1 MIDCRTFLSSASLLF
16 FLWIALSRSLPVGI
30 PQKLIWSRGERGRG
44 KRVLFLK
51 IFICQYKMCVKCWNL
66 LYFIKVLFFDIL
78 NSVYMTWIPNVA
90 YSCAIKLSQEPI
102 FSPKL
107 LGNKP
112 TFHEKPRFLA
122 CTEQNVRCS
131 GHKIFIDQNW
141 NKLVEGTHGGP
152 PLSDVGAM
160 W

>member
-1 MIDCRTFLSSASLLF
+1 
-16 FLWIALSRSLPVGI
+16 
-30 PQKLIWSRGERGRG
+30 
-44 KRVLFLK
+44 
-51 IFICQYKMCVKCWNL
+51 MCVKCWNL

-141 NKLVEGTHGGP
+141 NKLVEGTNGRRCHVINIEIFYCKESS
-152 PLSDVGAM
+152 LSGSISLRKIVTRKILAETFSEVWQQFVGLICICAKDVS
-160 W
+160 

>member
-1 MIDCRTFLSSASLLF
+1 
-16 FLWIALSRSLPVGI
+16 
-30 PQKLIWSRGERGRG
+30 
-44 KRVLFLK
+44 
-51 IFICQYKMCVKCWNL
+51 MCVKCWNL

-152 PLSDVGAM
+152 PLSVPCDKDWDFYCKESSLSGSISLRKIVTRKILAETFSEVWQQFVGLICICAKDVS
-160 W
+160 

>member
-1 MIDCRTFLSSASLLF
+1 
-16 FLWIALSRSLPVGI
+16 
-30 PQKLIWSRGERGRG
+30 
-44 KRVLFLK
+44 
-51 IFICQYKMCVKCWNL
+51 MCVKCWNL

-152 PLSDVGAM
+152 PLSVPCDKDWDFLLQRIKSFRQHLPSKNCHQKASRRNILWSLTAVCWLICICAKDIS
-160 W
+160 